1 MSARAMSAKEIRIGT
16 SGFSY
21 PGKSPAGWYGAF
33 YPERKTKGFDELK
46 YFSQVFNT
54 CEINQTFYRPP
65 SAEITKAWAA
75 KTPDDFAFALKIW
88 QKFTHPKKISR
99 KKSDEEWGAP
109 NQKDFD
115 EFRAGI
121 LPLADSGKLG
131 ALLLQYPAGFH
142 YSSEN
147 LEDLEKT
154 LRWFY
159 DYPKVIELRHRSWS
173 ENRETAGRLFEEYR
187 ASEVLIDEPK
197 FKTSLRQK
205 PEAIGDI
212 VYFRAHGRNANKWWH
227 AKESWE
233 RYDYLYGREEIQQHA
248 RRIKTA
254 ARKPGVKAV
263 YGLYNNHARANAVA
277 NAVMLSQELGVKLKG
292 MPSEAMASRF
302 PEMVQ
307 QPR

>member
-1 MSARAMSAKEIRIGT
+1 MAAREIRIGT

-21 PGKSPAGWYGAF
+21 PGAPPAGWYGAF

-46 YFSQVFNT
+46 YFSQIFNT

-65 SAEITKAWAA
+65 SAKITTAWAA
-75 KTPDDFAFALKIW
+75 KTPDDFSFAVKLW

-99 KKSDEEWGAP
+99 KKSDEEWDAP
-109 NQKDFD
+109 TQKDFE

-121 LPLADSGKLG
+121 LPLADAGKLG
-131 ALLLQYPAGFH
+131 ALLLQHPAGFH
-142 YSSEN
+142 YSAEN

-159 DYPKVIELRHRSWS
+159 DYPKVIELRHKSWS
-173 ENRETAGRLFEEYR
+173 ENCSNTSRLLEEYR

-197 FKTSLRQK
+197 FKTSIRQEA
-205 PEAIGDI
+205 EAIGDV
-212 VYFRAHGRNANKWWH
+212 VYFRAHGRNAKKWWH

-233 RYDYLYGREEIQQHA
+233 RYDYLYSREEVQEHA
-248 RRIKTA
+248 RRIETA

-263 YGLYNNHARANAVA
+263 FGLYNNHARANAAA
-277 NAVMLSQELGVKLKG
+277 NAVMLSQELGVKLNG
-292 MPSEAMASRF
+292 MPGEAMVSKF

-307 QPR
+307 EPG

>member
-1 MSARAMSAKEIRIGT
+1 MPAKEIRIGT

-21 PGKSPAGWYGAF
+21 PGAAPAGWYGAF

-46 YFSQVFNT
+46 YFSQIFNT
-54 CEINQTFYRPP
+54 CEINNTFYRPP
-65 SAEITKAWAA
+65 SAKITTAWAA
-75 KTPDDFAFALKIW
+75 KTPDDFSFAIKLW

-99 KKSDEEWGAP
+99 EKSDEGWDAP
-109 NQKDFD
+109 TQKDFD

-121 LPLADSGKLG
+121 LPLADARKLG

-142 YSSEN
+142 YSAEN

-159 DYPKVIELRHRSWS
+159 DYPKVIELRHKSWS
-173 ENRETAGRLFEEYR
+173 ENRSNTSRLFEEYR

-197 FKTSLRQK
+197 FRTSIRQEG
-205 PEAIGDI
+205 EAIGDL
-212 VYFRAHGRNANKWWH
+212 VYFRAHGRNAKKWWH

-233 RYDYLYGREEIQQHA
+233 RYDYLYSREEVQEHA

-263 YGLYNNHARANAVA
+263 FGLYNNHARANAAA
-277 NAVMLSQELGVKLKG
+277 NAVMLSQELGVKLNG
-292 MPSEAMASRF
+292 MPSEAMVSKF

-307 QPR
+307 EPG